1 MKLSHLLAASLL
13 LSVTPVSY
21 RMIEANAINQP
32 SVIASEASWGNVN
45 NIHFTDNF
53 SQFNSGIAKLTVGTP
68 VEVSATISFSGDY
81 AAIQQAVVSFEN
93 VDQGIQIDYNHT
105 IYFDPD
111 TKQARFKFTV
121 TLTEPIPVGG
131 SRLFT
136 VKVSDNNPT
145 DKNHLTPYSQRQT
158 IIQGDDGGSTSSTD
172 SSGDH
177 RTDTSA
183 EPSTDTS
190 AEPSTD
196 TSTEPSTDTSTD
208 PSTDTSTEPSTDTST
223 EPSTDTSTEPSTD
236 TSTEP
241 STDTST
247 DTSTEPSTDTST
259 ESSTDTST
267 RTSTDTSQK
276 STTESS
282 SNTGE
287 NSNSSSRKDAK
298 SSSMPGQ
305 KRSENQSRP
314 PRSSVNKSKKVSS
327 QARKSGYSLLPKTG
341 ESDSSLFMIA
351 GGLISLLGAI
361 LLLKRTK

>member
-121 TLTEPIPVGG
+121 TLTEPIPAGG

-183 EPSTDTS
+183 
-190 AEPSTD
+190 
-196 TSTEPSTDTSTD
+196 D

-223 EPSTDTSTEPSTD
+223 EPSTEPSTD
-236 TSTEP
+236 TSIDP

-259 ESSTDTST
+259 EPSTDTST

-327 QARKSGYSLLPKTG
+327 QAKKSGYSLLPKTG
-341 ESDSSLFMIA
+341 ESDTSLFMIA

>member
-121 TLTEPIPVGG
+121 TLTEPIPAGG

-190 AEPSTD
+190 
-196 TSTEPSTDTSTD
+196 
-208 PSTDTSTEPSTDTST
+208 
-223 EPSTDTSTEPSTD
+223 TEPSTD

-247 DTSTEPSTDTST
+247 DPSTDTST

-276 STTESS
+276 STTEPS

-287 NSNSSSRKDAK
+287 NSNSSSRKNTK
-298 SSSMPGQ
+298 SSSMTSQ

-314 PRSSVNKSKKVSS
+314 PRSLVNKSKKVSS
-327 QARKSGYSLLPKTG
+327 QAKKSGYSLLPKTG
-341 ESDSSLFMIA
+341 ESDTSLFMIA

>member
-111 TKQARFKFTV
+111 SKQARFKFTV
-121 TLTEPIPVGG
+121 TLTEPIPAGG

-190 AEPSTD
+190 
-196 TSTEPSTDTSTD
+196 
-208 PSTDTSTEPSTDTST
+208 TEPSTDTST

-236 TSTEP
+236 TSTE
-241 STDTST
+241 
-247 DTSTEPSTDTST
+247 
-259 ESSTDTST
+259 SSTD
-267 RTSTDTSQK
+267 TSTDTSQK

-341 ESDSSLFMIA
+341 ESDTSLFMIA

>member
-1 MKLSHLLAASLL
+1 MKRRIILKLSHLLAASLL

-111 TKQARFKFTV
+111 TKKARFKFTV
-121 TLTEPIPVGG
+121 TLTEPIPAGG

-190 AEPSTD
+190 TEPSTD
-196 TSTEPSTDTSTD
+196 TSTEPSTDTSID

-223 EPSTDTSTEPSTD
+223 EPSTDPSTEPST
-236 TSTEP
+236 EP
-241 STDTST
+241 STN
-247 DTSTEPSTDTST
+247 TST
-259 ESSTDTST
+259 ES
-267 RTSTDTSQK
+267 
-276 STTESS
+276 TTEPS
-282 SNTGE
+282 SNIGE
-287 NSNSSSRKDAK
+287 NSNSSSRKDTK
-298 SSSMPGQ
+298 SSSMPSQ

-314 PRSSVNKSKKVSS
+314 PRSSVNKSKKLAHKLNNPAIVYCQRPEKAI
-327 QARKSGYSLLPKTG
+327 QAYL
-341 ESDSSLFMIA
+341 
-351 GGLISLLGAI
+351 
-361 LLLKRTK
+361 

>member
-121 TLTEPIPVGG
+121 TLTEPIPAGG

-172 SSGDH
+172 SSVN
-177 RTDTSA
+177 
-183 EPSTDTS
+183 
-190 AEPSTD
+190 
-196 TSTEPSTDTSTD
+196 

-247 DTSTEPSTDTST
+247 EPSTDTSTKPSTDTSIDPSTDTSTEPSTDTST
-259 ESSTDTST
+259 DTSTEPSTDTSAKPSTDTST
-267 RTSTDTSQK
+267 E
-276 STTESS
+276 STTEPS

-298 SSSMPGQ
+298 SSSMTTQ
-305 KRSENQSRP
+305 QQSKNQSRP

-327 QARKSGYSLLPKTG
+327 QAKKSGYSLLPKTG
-341 ESDSSLFMIA
+341 ESDTSLFMIA